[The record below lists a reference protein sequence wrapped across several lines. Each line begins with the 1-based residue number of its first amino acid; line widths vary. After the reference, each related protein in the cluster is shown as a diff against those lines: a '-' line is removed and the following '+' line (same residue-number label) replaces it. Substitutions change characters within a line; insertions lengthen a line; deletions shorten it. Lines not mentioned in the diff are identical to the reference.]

1 MKKTEDV
8 MPSKTK
14 VKTETLSTA
23 HGKFVC
29 EVIEF
34 DKMFDFD
41 KERIGERPVEGD
53 YDRVIDG
60 NTIVYL
66 DGKRAI
72 VFLKDALT
80 KVTKIKPGS
89 DSYDY
94 WKWVSKDLYSDQRGL
109 VGGKELTT
117 DTSAR
122 LTNGQ
127 VAFFREA
134 AKGKVT
140 TIAEARAILAQ
151 HSGSSRFSLYV
162 KKILDSTYVSTD
174 RILELESIAR
184 KKATPKEQ
192 KMAVLA
198 ERDALRREWFDN
210 WLADWSQADDQVA
223 FSKNSYKEF
232 VSIQTRANKVYS
244 NILGFMDRTA
254 RNPFGRLTATTQKR
268 YSDFVAHKALYQQAS
283 DLYRDTMPE
292 EWSYIHN
299 VLKNVEDEEYTLLGT
314 KTFSTITVN
323 HNFSTYWHL
332 DGKNNPRGVA
342 VLTNITNES
351 ENGEKYDGQYFVMA
365 EFRLAFNLRHGDFF
379 VGDNCN
385 RVHGQTEIVD
395 KSGDSESVVL
405 VFYARDGVAK
415 LDRYKDECCRKEFMS
430 YSQEHYAD
438 RYRKNDG
445 GKFSGVFP
453 SMWVSDEWDEYRAD
467 HCPKATR
474 TNYWYTEK

>member
-1 MKKTEDV
+1 
-8 MPSKTK
+8 
-14 VKTETLSTA
+14 
-23 HGKFVC
+23 
-29 EVIEF
+29 
-34 DKMFDFD
+34 MFPFD
-41 KERIGERPVEGD
+41 KERIGERPTEGD
-53 YDRVIDG
+53 YDRVIDRD
-60 NTIVYL
+60 TIVYL
-66 DGKRAI
+66 NGKRAI
-72 VFLKDALT
+72 VFLKGALSE
-80 KVTKIKPGS
+80 VLKIEPDS
-89 DSYDY
+89 DSYNY

-140 TIAEARAILAQ
+140 TIEEAKAILAQ
-151 HSGSSRFSLYV
+151 HTGSSRCSLYV
-162 KKILDSTYVSTD
+162 KKLLNSVYVDSD
-174 RILELESIAR
+174 RILELEALAR

-192 KMAVLA
+192 KEAALL
-198 ERDALRREWFDN
+198 ERDELRKEWFDN
-210 WLADWSQADDQVA
+210 WLVDWAQEEDQVA
-223 FSKNSYKEF
+223 FSKQSYKEF

-268 YSDFVAHKALYQQAS
+268 LDDFVAHKALYQQAS

-292 EWSYIHN
+292 EWNYIHDL
-299 VLKNVEDEEYTLLGT
+299 LKNCEDEEYTLLGT

-323 HNFSTYWHL
+323 HNFATYWHV

-351 ENGEKYDGQYFVMA
+351 QDGEKYDGQYFVMG
-365 EFRLAFNLRHGDFF
+365 EFRLAFNLRHGDYF

-395 KSGDSESVVL
+395 KTGDSESVVL
-405 VFYARDGVAK
+405 VFYARGGVAK
-415 LDRYKDECCRKEFMS
+415 LDRYSDEQWRKKFIL
-430 YSQEHYAD
+430 YSQANYSD
-438 RYRKNDG
+438 RYQKNDG

-453 SMWVSDEWDEYRAD
+453 SMWTSAEWQDYKEI
-467 HCPKATR
+467 HCPNATN

>member
-1 MKKTEDV
+1 
-8 MPSKTK
+8 MPVKTK
-14 VKTETLSTA
+14 AKTETLETA
-23 HGKFVC
+23 HGTFEC

-34 DKMFDFD
+34 QEMIPFK
-41 KERIGERPVEGD
+41 KERIGERPMGGD
-53 YDRVIDG
+53 YTRVIND

-66 DGKRAI
+66 NGKRAI
-72 VFLKDALT
+72 VFLKKALT
-80 KVTKIKPGS
+80 EVTKIKPGS
-89 DSYDY
+89 DSYEY

-122 LTNGQ
+122 LSNGQ

-134 AKGKVT
+134 TKGKIT
-140 TIAEARAILAQ
+140 TIEEAKAIAEA
-151 HSGSSRFSLYV
+151 HTGYSRYSLYV
-162 KKILDSTYVSTD
+162 KKILESVYVDSD
-174 RILELESIAR
+174 KIQQLESLAR
-184 KKATPKEQ
+184 KKATPKADKE
-192 KMAVLA
+192 KALA
-198 ERDALRREWFDN
+198 ERDALRGEWFDN
-210 WLADWSQADDQVA
+210 WLADWAQADDQVA
-223 FSKNSYKEF
+223 FAKESYKDF

-254 RNPFGRLTATTQKR
+254 RNPFGRLTATTQKKI
-268 YSDFVAHKALYQQAS
+268 DQFVAHKALYQQAA

-292 EWSYIHN
+292 EWNYIHN
-299 VLKNVEDEEYTLLGT
+299 VLANVEDEEYTLLGT
-314 KTFSTITVN
+314 NTFSTITVN
-323 HNFSTYWHL
+323 HNFATYWHL

-351 ENGEKYDGQYFVMA
+351 EDGEKYDGQYFVMG

-415 LDRYKDECCRKEFMS
+415 LDRYTDECCRKDFLAH
-430 YSQEHYAD
+430 SQANYAD
-438 RYRKNDG
+438 RYQKNAG

-453 SMWVSDEWDEYRAD
+453 SMWVSDEWDEYRAE
-467 HCPKATR
+467 HCPDATR